1 MRKVFVCILYFLL
14 SACGIEEINPGE
26 AALVNG
32 RPITVKQLQA
42 AHDAQVLGGDASGK
56 SVDVLRKEY
65 GSVLSELII
74 QELVAQELEK
84 RNLQVSA
91 EELARAEQELRQDF
105 PPGGF
110 ERMLLED
117 SIDVDLWRDFLRK
130 RLGMY
135 KFNSR
140 MLRSQVAIDAEE
152 VDEFYRTHKEDFNV
166 PERLNFIQ
174 FSSLIK
180 DQVAAACEQF
190 HETQDPAAIQAR
202 FHNMSIRMVIMRKD
216 RLPPDVVKALAGLR
230 PMEAS
235 TPLEIN
241 GEYVAMVLL
250 GKEKAR
256 VLSREEIYSRI
267 ESLLLEEKMQAAFE
281 SWLEQK
287 VSGSTIKVS
296 ALLSPQNLR

>member
-1 MRKVFVCILYFLL
+1 MLP
-14 SACGIEEINPGE
+14 ACGIEEINPGE

-32 RPITVKQLQA
+32 KAITVKQLQA
-42 AHDAQVLGGDASGK
+42 AHDAQVLGGDAPGK
-56 SVDVLRKEY
+56 AVDALRKEY
-65 GSVLSELII
+65 GSVLSELIV
-74 QELVAQELEK
+74 QELVAQELER
-84 RNLQVSA
+84 RNLRVTD

-117 SIDVDLWRDFLRK
+117 SIDVDLWRGFLRK

-152 VDEFYRTHKEDFNV
+152 VDEYYRTHKEDFNV

-174 FSSLIK
+174 FSSLIR
-180 DQVAAACEQF
+180 DQVVAACEQF
-190 HETQDPAAIQAR
+190 HKEQDPAAIQAR
-202 FHNMSIRMVIMRKD
+202 FHNMSIRMVIMRED

-235 TPLEIN
+235 TPLEMN

-250 GKEKAR
+250 AKEKAR

-267 ESLLLEEKMQAAFE
+267 ESLLLEDKMQTAFE
-281 SWLEQK
+281 AWLEQK
-287 VSGSTIKVS
+287 ISKSTIKIS
-296 ALLSPQNLR
+296 ALLAP